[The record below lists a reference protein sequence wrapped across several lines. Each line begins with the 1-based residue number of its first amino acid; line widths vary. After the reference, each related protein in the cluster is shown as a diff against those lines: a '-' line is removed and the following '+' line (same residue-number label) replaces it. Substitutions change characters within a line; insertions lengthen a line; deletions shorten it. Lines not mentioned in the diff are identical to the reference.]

1 MWPNYYVIE
10 ARRLAS
16 ERQAEARRTH
26 QAVLARQNEEPGS
39 PNVLRRTGARI
50 ALAVGH
56 QSLRIARL
64 LDECVA
70 DGTAATSGAG
80 QLG

>member
-16 ERQAEARRTH
+16 ERQAEAQRAH
-26 QAVLARQNEEPGS
+26 QAVLARQDADPGS
-39 PNVLRRTGARI
+39 PNVLRRSGARI
-50 ALAVGH
+50 ALAVGR
-56 QSLRIARL
+56 QSLRIARV

-70 DGTAATSGAG
+70 DGTGATSSATP
-80 QLG
+80 LG